1 MTHMHLSHNYVAVT
15 LRDFVSVLVSKKPV
29 QLFNKRSVIP
39 IIAQYFCNRFYLNTK
54 ITAYKHISDR
64 GHLACDLKWRRAAI

>member
-29 QLFNKRSVIP
+29 H
-39 IIAQYFCNRFYLNTK
+39 YLINEV
-54 ITAYKHISDR
+54 
-64 GHLACDLKWRRAAI
+64 